1 MSKNKKYLLLAA
13 GILLAISGIITGYF
27 AVVGLTNAVAMQNLA
42 NKWAPKFGGGV
53 APAQMLSYL
62 QYGVAFLTSSSIIA
76 LAFAAFA
83 IRYSFYS
90 SKEYFIKRSILY
102 AMAYIS
108 VIIVN
113 PIAGALFLVAVYAKD
128 ENFVFEEEDLSL
140 DVLADKLE
148 KLENLKTRG
157 LITEEEY
164 ANSRK
169 SLLEDN

>member
-13 GILLAISGIITGYF
+13 GILLAISGLVTGYF

-42 NKWAPKFGGGV
+42 SNWAPNFGGGTD
-53 APAQMLSYL
+53 PAQMLTYL

-76 LAFAAFA
+76 LAFAGFA
-83 IRYSFYS
+83 IRYAFYT
-90 SKEYFIKRSILY
+90 SKEYFVKRSILY

-113 PIAGALFLVAVYAKD
+113 PIAGALFLVAVYVND

-148 KLENLKTRG
+148 KLENLKAKS

-164 ANSRK
+164 ENLRK
-169 SLLEDN
+169 TLLDN